1 MQSIFLFRSVHI
13 SALGEHRS
21 SNLWFGRLC
30 FPPSVVRT
38 SVVAVIARR
47 LLSIRPLGIFAQYR
61 VRHVILEVATHF
73 FVSSFPWVFRLI
85 QLVQA
90 TDQLAHDFS

>member
-1 MQSIFLFRSVHI
+1 MDPDEPTQNELGMPGSCKVFFLFRSVHI

-61 VRHVILEVATHF
+61 VRHVILEASIHF
-73 FVSSFPWVFRLI
+73 LFI
-85 QLVQA
+85 Q
-90 TDQLAHDFS
+90 

>member
-1 MQSIFLFRSVHI
+1 MDPDETDPKRTGNAGFVQSIFLFRSVHI

-61 VRHVILEVATHF
+61 VRHVILEASIHF
-73 FVSSFPWVFRLI
+73 LFI
-85 QLVQA
+85 Q
-90 TDQLAHDFS
+90 